1 MKKQKIGIAIF
12 TIGVLLM
19 IIMGGIA
26 SWSVCT
32 TFRNL
37 SMEEVNKTIW
47 AVPCF
52 LFFLWAFSVP
62 VGAILASIG
71 MLIYG
76 YRGVKSS
83 RIWLIGITIFLVSF
97 LIIYLPIENHYPFLF
112 GIGGCLILLFFFG
125 IFWLWGKKRFMLKGS
140 EKLVADF
147 QLIAYVFLLIA
158 MWLSCGALGKYH
170 MKALADVT
178 SSPIDIMIFFV
189 LASLFLFLSHYKS
202 NRLKDN

>member
-12 TIGVLLM
+12 IIGVLLM
-19 IIMGGIA
+19 IIMSGIA
-26 SWSVCT
+26 SWSVSP

-47 AVPCF
+47 AVPGF

-76 YRGVKSS
+76 GVKSS
-83 RIWLIGITIFLVSF
+83 RIWLIGIAIFLVSF
-97 LIIYLPIENHYPFLF
+97 LIIFLSKENHYPFLF

-125 IFWLWGKKRFMLKGS
+125 IFWLWGKKRFTLKGS
-140 EKLVADF
+140 EKIVADF
-147 QLIAYVFLLIA
+147 QLIGYVFLLIA
-158 MWLSCGALGKYH
+158 MWFSCGALGRPH
-170 MKALADVT
+170 MKALADDT

-189 LASLFLFLSHYKS
+189 LASLFLFLSHYKAA
-202 NRLKDN
+202 RLKDN